1 MKKELYLDACV
12 GFFVGMLVGMSI
24 IVFSKIGFSLAT
36 GGSYDEPL
44 ELILQQ
50 TIPISLNWTEIFK
63 FIAIFGVF
71 FALLNPMYTYSKK
84 GLRKQLAIKRQSKSN
99 KPKKLKK

>member
-1 MKKELYLDACV
+1 MKKELYLDVAV
-12 GFFVGMLVGMSI
+12 GFLVGMLVGLAI
-24 IVFSKIGFSLAT
+24 IVFSKVGFSLAT

-50 TIPISLNWTEIFK
+50 TTPVNLNWPEICK
-63 FIAIFGVF
+63 FVAIFGVF

-84 GLRKQLAIKRQSKSN
+84 GLRKQLAISRQTKSK
-99 KPKKLKK
+99 KHKK